1 MKALVGESYP
11 LYSKYKDLTY
21 RDAMNLDYR
30 LSELDDMGAFSATEY
45 IVIIR
50 ALENTY
56 PSYKQW
62 KERKRNIKND

>member
-62 KERKRNIKND
+62 RERKRNIKND

>member
-1 MKALVGESYP
+1 MKALVGKSYP

-62 KERKRNIKND
+62 RERKRNIKND